1 MELCLKTLLTTN
13 VYDNKECKVTIH
25 NVESSKMLFNLCF
38 DIFCKSLVILYGT
51 RTPSGRTES
60 TANNACL
67 NLNTLTDTQLDF
79 VRKKLERINI
89 KARTLMYD
97 IETARML
104 DIIDADTD
112 NCTPPLESRAPSGR
126 MNLLQQSLVKIHR
139 QPDDLELKE
148 YIIQLWVSDNIIEL
162 SFEII

>member
-1 MELCLKTLLTTN
+1 MDLCLKTLLTTN
-13 VYDNKECKVTIH
+13 VYDNKECKVIIH

-51 RTPSGRTES
+51 PTLETDNVSC
-60 TANNACL
+60 CL

-79 VRKKLERINI
+79 VKKKLERLNI

-104 DIIDADTD
+104 DIINVDDTTSALDA
-112 NCTPPLESRAPSGR
+112 CAPSER
-126 MNLLQQSLVKIHR
+126 MNVLQQSLVKIHR
-139 QPDDLELKE
+139 QPDDLDLKE
-148 YIIQLWVSDNIIEL
+148 YIVQLWVNDNIIEL

>member
-1 MELCLKTLLTTN
+1 MDLCLKTLLTTN

-51 RTPSGRTES
+51 S
-60 TANNACL
+60 TSTDDVSCCL

-79 VRKKLERINI
+79 VKKKLERLNI

-104 DIIDADTD
+104 DIVNVDDT
-112 NCTPPLESRAPSGR
+112 TSAPSDR
-126 MNLLQQSLVKIHR
+126 MNVLQQSLVKIHR
-139 QPDDLELKE
+139 QPDDLDLKE
-148 YIIQLWVSDNIIEL
+148 YIVQLWVNDNIIEL